1 MKQSFHLPREN
12 LAVYG
17 LGGAFH
23 WFHEIFMLRLGYRPD
38 YLADRNAPQNTSCEG
53 IPLINDLPSQI
64 QPEKRHCYT
73 VVVCTGREKTFAE
86 IRAQLIA
93 DGFKRIF
100 WIHQL
105 YEIHDPFG
113 LSQNTFTHPDTGQ
126 AAQIRAA
133 RALFRDDLSLEI
145 FDRFV
150 ETHCTKIPRT
160 IPQSPADEQYFPKDI
175 GADTDIER
183 LVLCGSDTH
192 DLNRLSSQLKH
203 PLESLIIF
211 EADPYL
217 FDELSNAYLTS
228 EQTDSHFPLARSC
241 ILSPCAVSSTAGIHS
256 FASANHPSIPR
267 TGKTGFGS
275 RLCSTGHD
283 SVQTI
288 SLDQAIQG
296 IEPDYICMDIEGE
309 ELNAISGARRIITR
323 SRTNLAISVYH
334 KASHIWE
341 VPLLIQS
348 INKNHD
354 FYIRNYTGFSAETI
368 LYAFIHHKK

>member
-1 MKQSFHLPREN
+1 MTAPILLPREN

-23 WFHEIFMLRLGYRPD
+23 WFHEVFMLRQGYRPD
-38 YLADRNAPQNTSCEG
+38 YLVDRNAQQNTSCEG
-53 IPLINDLPSQI
+53 IPIVNNLPSQI

-73 VVVCTGREKTFAE
+73 VVVCTGNEKTFAE
-86 IRAQLIA
+86 IRAQFIS
-93 DGFKRIF
+93 DGFEHIL

-113 LSQNTFTHPDTGQ
+113 LSQNIFTHPHAGQ
-126 AAQIRAA
+126 ETRISAA

-145 FDRFV
+145 FDRFI
-150 ETHCTKIPRT
+150 ETHRTKSPRT

-175 GADTDIER
+175 GTDTDIER

-192 DLNRLSSQLKH
+192 DLNRLASQLKH
-203 PLESLIIF
+203 PLESLLIF

-217 FDELSNAYLTS
+217 FAELSNAYS
-228 EQTDSHFPLARSC
+228 AAEQTNKPFPLSRAC
-241 ILSPCAVSSTAGIHS
+241 TLSPCAVSSTTRIQR
-256 FASANHPSIPR
+256 FASANHPSFQR
-267 TGKTGFGS
+267 TVKTGFGS
-275 RLCSTGHD
+275 RLCNNGHD
-283 SVQTI
+283 SVQTV

-309 ELNAISGARRIITR
+309 ELDALSGARRIISS

-341 VPLLIQS
+341 IPLLIHS
-348 INKNHD
+348 INKNID
-354 FYIRNYTGFSAETI
+354 FYIRNYTGFSSETI
-368 LYAFIHHKK
+368 VYAFIHNKT